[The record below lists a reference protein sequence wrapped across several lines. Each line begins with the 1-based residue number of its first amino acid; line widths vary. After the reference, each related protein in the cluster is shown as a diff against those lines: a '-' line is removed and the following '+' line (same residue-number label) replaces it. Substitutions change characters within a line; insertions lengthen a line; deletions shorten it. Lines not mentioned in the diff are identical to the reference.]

1 MVTQVK
7 QVSVSEVSAQTYA
20 RSTEALLRLLGT
32 DEADILK
39 ISPKGY
45 ALPNGVDY
53 CFVGLKSKDGT
64 NYLVQAYGK
73 EARELYEEAVMIV
86 TNAGGA
92 LLSVCGE

>member
-20 RSTEALLRLLGT
+20 RSTEALLHLLRN

-64 NYLVQAYGK
+64 DYLVQAYGK
-73 EARELYEEAVMIV
+73 DAIELHNEATRRQ
-86 TNAGGA
+86 
-92 LLSVCGE
+92 

>member
-20 RSTEALLRLLGT
+20 RSTEALLHLLRT

-64 NYLVQAYGK
+64 DYLVQAYGK
-73 EARELYEEAVMIV
+73 DAIELHNEATRRQ
-86 TNAGGA
+86 
-92 LLSVCGE
+92 